1 MNIKL
6 VIFDIAGTTVVD
18 SGNINEA
25 FKNAFSNAGY
35 NVNPADI
42 DKVMG
47 YRKTDAIRII
57 LNNYNN
63 NQIDSNSYLTDIIHN
78 DFTNGMVK
86 FYEEDDDLKPMPF
99 AEEVFTNL
107 QNRGIKVALN
117 TGFTKVITSTIL
129 DKLGWHN
136 SALINAVICSD
147 EVPEGRPHSFM
158 IKELSRQLNVNDAFD
173 VAKVGDTKVDIEEGR
188 NAGCGLVIAVT
199 TGAFTRS
206 QLEPYHPDHIIDSL
220 QQLPALIY

>member
-1 MNIKL
+1 MNVKL

-18 SGNINEA
+18 RGNINEA

-57 LNNYNN
+57 LNNYNKI
-63 NQIDSNSYLTDIIHN
+63 QIDSNPHLIDKIHN
-78 DFTNGMVK
+78 HFINSMVK
-86 FYEEDDDLKPMPF
+86 FYEKDDDVKPMPF
-99 AEEVFTNL
+99 AEDVFARL
-107 QNRGIKVALN
+107 QKKGIKIALN
-117 TGFTKVITSTIL
+117 TGFTKVITDTIL
-129 DKLGWHN
+129 NKLGWDN
-136 SALINAVICSD
+136 SPLINAVVSSD

-158 IKELSRQLNVNDAFD
+158 IKELMQQLSVNDAFN

-188 NAGCGLVIAVT
+188 NAGCGLVVAVT
-199 TGAFTRS
+199 TGAYS
-206 QLEPYHPDHIIDSL
+206 KKELDEYQPDHIIDSL
-220 QQLPALIY
+220 QQLPALIH